1 MEMKR
6 VPKHS
11 LFMQNGAYIS
21 CGAVGGAAG
30 GAPCGS
36 SENETGGTLIH
47 TDIPFLEKALRGAF
61 KAVHPAAA
69 SYGAVWLL
77 PNVPNSVKEETR
89 KIFQVDFSADPDA
102 YAIVADI
109 NADNSTDIDA
119 DIDTDIDA
127 DADNDIRIYSNSER
141 GLIYGVFE
149 LIRLADD
156 CFFPGGFLYDAPAC
170 PVRGAKVYL
179 PGRAGIPYFL
189 EFIDFLV
196 HFRFN
201 TLMIEIGGAMEY
213 KRHPEINEG
222 WVEYCKEIAEYSGK
236 ASDIQDKIYPWLK
249 NSIHVE
255 NGEGGFITQGE
266 VRMIADY
273 CRERRI
279 EIVPEVPCFSHCD
292 YLLTRHPEIRER
304 ADDDYADTYCPS
316 NEKSYELLFDILDEV
331 IDVFNPAMINIGHDE
346 AYTIG
351 VCPDCE
357 KKDPVQIYAG
367 DVRRIYDYLK
377 DKSIKTMMWGEKFLN
392 ARSAGKPQGGAEK
405 FIHYYS
411 NKPLDKPIP
420 ATYPAIDI
428 VPKDLEMLHWYWGI
442 DEAYDEE
449 YLKRGFSVTYG
460 NFSPVRFKNWR
471 IRMERGINNGIMG
484 GIKGDIKGDIK
495 GGIISNW
502 SSIKEENVQRNGM
515 LFQIAFA
522 NQLFW
527 EDDFSAEME
536 ETFRMWAYRE
546 LYDYKYKET
555 LGGAYIK
562 ITHSTDFYLEYLLFY
577 DGYFIE
583 QEKYDLGYYEV
594 KFGDGRTAALPISY
608 GRNIGSFRQP
618 WDLADQ
624 KLAEVTYSTL
634 PQQVCGGVVYE
645 TIYVNPFPEAGIT
658 AVAYI
663 PNPKNKATVTLHKFE
678 TG

>member
-1 MEMKR
+1 MAKR
-6 VPKHS
+6 LPKYS
-11 LFMQNGAYIS
+11 LFLQNGACIG
-21 CGAVGGAAG
+21 CGAAAG
-30 GAPCGS
+30 GTLGGATA
-36 SENETGGTLIH
+36 TGGGTTVH
-47 TDIPFLEKALRGAF
+47 TDIPFLEKTLRGAF
-61 KAVHPAAA
+61 PATYSAAV

-77 PNVPNSVKEETR
+77 PYVPNSVKETIR
-89 KIFQVDFSADPDA
+89 KNFHVDFSTSPDA
-102 YAIVADI
+102 YAIVVDL
-109 NADNSTDIDA
+109 DPVPDPDKS
-119 DIDTDIDA
+119 
-127 DADNDIRIYSNSER
+127 IRIYSNSER

-149 LIRLADD
+149 LIRLAEDG
-156 CFFPGGFLYDAPAC
+156 FYPGGLLYEAPSC

-196 HFRFN
+196 NFRFN
-201 TLMIEIGGAMEY
+201 TIMIEIGGAMEY

-236 ASDIQDKIYPWLK
+236 ASDIQERIYPWIK

-255 NGEGGFITQGE
+255 NGDGGYITQEE
-266 VRMIADY
+266 VRRIVDY
-273 CRERRI
+273 CHERRI
-279 EIVPEVPCFSHCD
+279 EIIPEVPCFSHCD

-304 ADDDYADTYCPS
+304 SNDDYADTYCPS
-316 NEKSYELLFDILDEV
+316 NEKSYDLLFDVLDEV
-331 IDVFNPAMINIGHDE
+331 IEVFDPAMINIGHDE

-357 KKDPVQIYAG
+357 MKDPVKIYAD

-377 DKSIKTMMWGEKFLN
+377 GKSIKTMLWSEKFLN
-392 ARSAGKPQGGAEK
+392 ARNEEGPQGGAEK
-405 FIHYYS
+405 FLHYVMH
-411 NKPLDKPIP
+411 KPLDKPIP
-420 ATYPAIDI
+420 ATYPAIDLA
-428 VPKDLEMLHWYWGI
+428 PKDLEMLHWYWGI

-449 YLKRGFSVTYG
+449 YHKRGFPVTYG

-471 IRMERGINNGIMG
+471 RRMERGV
-484 GIKGDIKGDIK
+484 K

-527 EDDFSAEME
+527 EDDYSAEME
-536 ETFRMWAYRE
+536 EAFRMCAFRE
-546 LYDYKYKET
+546 LYDYKYKKIVK
-555 LGGAYIK
+555 GAYIK
-562 ITHSTDFYLEYLLFY
+562 IAHSTDFYLDYQLFY

-583 QEKYDLGYYEV
+583 KEKYDLGCYQVTYD
-594 KFGDGRTAALPISY
+594 DGSTADLPISY
-608 GRNIGSFRQP
+608 GQNIGSFRQA

-624 KLAEVTYSTL
+624 KLAEVTYSTM

-645 TIYVNPFPEAGIT
+645 TIYENPHHDAGIT
-658 AVAYI
+658 AVAYV
-663 PNPKNKATVTLHKFE
+663 PNPKLATNATVTLHKFE
-678 TG
+678 SVKGSKMSG